1 MDSIPP
7 KKPTKKPV
15 MKPMFIKK
23 KVLNK
28 NKAVPTATDA
38 PPSSSEPI
46 ALTGGSS
53 SLKSPSASQDSDII
67 DITDEVVD
75 LRKDGKKKK
84 EEMNDLD
91 FWGRSQAV
99 HAGMLKLER
108 ERHRKERQA
117 REAEKQKE
125 ESQHATRSSKRR
137 KSDENNVIRLSD
149 NENDEGDDNRP
160 RKSRDGT
167 RSPTATTSITT
178 IDSLNPAE
186 FDKILAA
193 FKEKRAT
200 EEAAANLKSIRDA
213 VPAYLPEPTTTQLPP
228 DSQRAVSADP
238 SETFKDVIIQILI
251 VSDIE
256 GTKPFVFNRKYTQTL
271 GKVRETWGK
280 MQHFTEEQLDR
291 LILVWLNETR
301 AFDSTVPR
309 SLGVRFDKEGK
320 MYVEDKSRRTSAG
333 RRDMEEQAAMQQ
345 GIAPGECR
353 VYFTAMWIEDF
364 EEMLRKREEAVE
376 REREGEIWEISESE
390 EEEVLTG
397 ITLNSKP
404 MVIILKGKNF
414 KELKLKVKPTMKIS
428 QVIDMIKDER
438 KLEEDVDIELRFD
451 GDELEEDT
459 TLEDAEIEHEFQ
471 IDVVLR

>member
-7 KKPTKKPV
+7 KKPAKKPV

-23 KVLNK
+23 KVLQK
-28 NKAVPTATDA
+28 NKPKPTTAEAV
-38 PPSSSEPI
+38 PSSSTPI
-46 ALTGGSS
+46 TLTGGSS
-53 SLKSPSASQDSDII
+53 SLKSPSSSQDSDII
-67 DITDEVVD
+67 DITDKVVEN
-75 LRKDGKKKK
+75 RKKDEEKK
-84 EEMNDLD
+84 EELNDLA

-108 ERHRKERQA
+108 ERHLKSKLA

-125 ESQHATRSSKRR
+125 DSQRSTRSSKRR
-137 KSDENNVIRLSD
+137 KSDENNAIRLSD
-149 NENDEGDDNRP
+149 DENSGEDDEDRP

-167 RSPTATTSITT
+167 RSPTATTSTT
-178 IDSLNPAE
+178 VESLNPAE

-200 EEAAANLKSIRDA
+200 EEAAATLKSIQGA
-213 VPAYLPEPTTTQLPP
+213 GAAYLSEPTSTQVPAN
-228 DSQRAVSADP
+228 SQRAASADP
-238 SETFKDVIIQILI
+238 TETFKDVVIQILI
-251 VSDIE
+251 VSNIE
-256 GTKPFVFNRKYTQTL
+256 GTKPFVFNRKYSQTL

-280 MQHFTEEQLDR
+280 MQNFNEDQLDR

-301 AFDSTVPR
+301 AFDSTVPK
-309 SLGVRFDKEGK
+309 SLGIRFDKEGK
-320 MYVEDKSRRTSAG
+320 MYVEDKSKRTSAA
-333 RRDMEEQAAMQQ
+333 RRDMEEQAALQQ

-364 EEMLRKREEAVE
+364 EEMLRKREEAREKE
-376 REREGEIWEISESE
+376 REKESWELSEPE
-390 EEEVLTG
+390 DDEVLTG

-404 MVIILKGKNF
+404 MIITLRGKNF
-414 KELKLKVKPTMKIS
+414 EELKLKVKPNMKIN
-428 QVIDMIKDER
+428 QVIDMIKETRSLD
-438 KLEEDVDIELRFD
+438 EDVDIELHFD
-451 GDELEEDT
+451 GDELEEDM